1 VVETMPL
8 EPIRKRSAEMQAA
21 DALRHYVVS
30 GAARPGSR
38 LTEIRLSEAFGLS
51 RATIRTA
58 LHQVANEGLVVQVP
72 YTGWEVASLS
82 SRDAWELY
90 TLRASLETMGARLLV
105 DRLTPE
111 MEESLRA
118 AFDALV
124 EACDAG
130 DEGAVADKDL
140 GLHKTIVELS
150 GHRRLQEQFRLVEQ
164 QIRLYIAWSDA
175 LMPSRAEI
183 VDTHHPI
190 IAAIIARDGERAERI
205 LRDHN
210 ETAGRI
216 LVQYLDE
223 RNGSGTEAN
232 VRPLADA
239 AKPRQRGGKARG

>member
-1 VVETMPL
+1 MPL
-8 EPIRKRSAEMQAA
+8 EPIRKRSAEMRAA
-21 DALRHYVVS
+21 DALRQYVVS

-38 LTEIRLSEAFGLS
+38 LTEIWLSEAFGLS

-58 LHQVANEGLVVQVP
+58 LHQVANEGLVLQVP

-90 TLRASLETMGARLLV
+90 TLRASLETLGARLLV
-105 DRLTPE
+105 ERLTPAL
-111 MEESLRA
+111 EENLRT

-130 DEGAVADKDL
+130 DDATVANKDFDF
-140 GLHKTIVELS
+140 HKAIVELS

-175 LMPSRAEI
+175 LMPSRGEI
-183 VDTHHPI
+183 VETHRPI
-190 IAAIIARDGERAERI
+190 LETIIARDAARAEHI

-210 ETAGRI
+210 EAAGRI
-216 LVQYLDE
+216 LVAFLEE
-223 RNGSGTEAN
+223 RAGSTAEAAE
-232 VRPLADA
+232 VPEPRPATA
-239 AKPRQRGGKARG
+239 PHAGNEQRKR

>member
-1 VVETMPL
+1 
-8 EPIRKRSAEMQAA
+8 
-21 DALRHYVVS
+21 
-30 GAARPGSR
+30 
-38 LTEIRLSEAFGLS
+38 
-51 RATIRTA
+51 
-58 LHQVANEGLVVQVP
+58 VQVP

-90 TLRASLETMGARLLV
+90 TLRASLETLGARLLV

-111 MEESLRA
+111 MEETLQTA
-118 AFDALV
+118 YDALV

-130 DEGAVADKDL
+130 DEGAVASKDL

-183 VDTHHPI
+183 VDSHRPI
-190 IAAIIARDGERAERI
+190 IAAIIARDAECAERI

-216 LVQYLDE
+216 LVQFLDE
-223 RNGSGTEAN
+223 RGGSAAEAN
-232 VRPLADA
+232 GRPLADA
-239 AKPRQRGGKARG
+239 VNPQLRGSKACG